1 MPKTNSDEIPR
12 QRLDL
17 HLPVITIVKVIL
29 VLLGLWALIKLQ
41 VEIFLIVISV
51 LLAIALDTPVAATEK
66 RGWGRSVGVALVGIA
81 ILLIILFGVAVVLPP
96 LLEEVRQFTGNLP
109 FLRHEMERKLSDYP
123 FLSRVVNQ
131 ILTLPQSPDVIRW
144 MRQPL
149 AWGKLAVGMITAVVL
164 VLILTLYLLLD
175 GKRLYAWVLAYVP
188 RKHRKRMAEMAPEVS
203 EVIRGY
209 VQGQLVTSV
218 LCGIVTW
225 VILRVLDVPAALP
238 LAVLAGI
245 TDVIPVVGM
254 IISIVPAVLL
264 ALTVSPL
271 TAGAVLVL
279 FLLYNALETY
289 VILPRVYGKR
299 LRLSTLAVLLALIIG
314 GSLGGIMGAILVLPI
329 VAAYPIFERVW
340 LHQYMS
346 EEVLRDH
353 AVLEEA
359 AETGS
364 DRAVD
369 AVLKGERHRTE
380 EKKKGS

>member
-1 MPKTNSDEIPR
+1 M
-12 QRLDL
+12 DL
-17 HLPVITIVKVIL
+17 HVPVITIVKVVSVI
-29 VLLGLWALIKLQ
+29 VLLWALIKLQ
-41 VEIFLIVISV
+41 VELFLIVISV

-66 RGWGRSVGVALVGIA
+66 RGWGRAVGVTLVGIA
-81 ILLIILFGVAVVLPP
+81 MLLVILFGAAVVLPP
-96 LLEEVRQFTGNLP
+96 LVEEIREFTENLP
-109 FLRHEMERKLSDYP
+109 FLRHEVERKLGDYP
-123 FLSRVVNQ
+123 FLSQVVNQ
-131 ILTLPQSPDVIRW
+131 ILTLPESPGVIRW

-149 AWGKLAVGMITAVVL
+149 AWGKLAVGMVTALLL

-188 RKHRKRMAEMAPEVS
+188 RKHRRRMAEMAPEVS
-203 EVIRGY
+203 EVVRGY
-209 VQGQLVTSV
+209 VQGQLLTSV
-218 LCGIVTW
+218 LCAVSTW
-225 VILRVLDVPAALP
+225 VVLRVLDVPAALP
-238 LAVLAGI
+238 LGILAGI
-245 TDVIPVVGM
+245 ADVIPVLGM

-271 TAGAVLVL
+271 TAAAVLAF

-289 VILPRVYGKR
+289 VLLPRVYGQR

-340 LHQYMS
+340 LHQYMN

-353 AVLEEA
+353 AMLEA
-359 AETGS
+359 AAESGS

-369 AVLKGERHRTE
+369 AVLKGEKHRTE
-380 EKKKGS
+380 EKKGS

>member
-1 MPKTNSDEIPR
+1 MPRTNSDEIAR
-12 QRLDL
+12 QRMDL

-149 AWGKLAVGMITAVVL
+149 AWGKLAVGMIAAVVL

-364 DRAVD
+364 DKAVD